1 MSSIRLKGG
10 AREANCSGL
19 WYNELE
25 KRIEVFIEGART
37 GYFDVSNGWTFE
49 DPVTMEETLAVTGAS
64 TLTGNVAAAGTL
76 AVTGV
81 TTVAGGI
88 AAGGVARTALAE
100 DALAVFDLP
109 IRNWMA
115 EDGAVLGIAEE
126 AGTFFVQDGT
136 NQMYLQGEVSNNET
150 EVSVM
155 KTSFTL
161 PENYVDGA
169 TINIRAVV
177 DVTGAGTLGTCT
189 VDFSVFKQDNDGA
202 IGSDLV
208 TTSATAVT
216 ADSGAKDFVV
226 TPTGIV
232 SGDVL
237 SIKLTTSIQ
246 ETAATAI
253 QAIITKTQML
263 LDVKG

>member
-1 MSSIRLKGG
+1 MTIRLKGG
-10 AREANCSGL
+10 AREANFSG
-19 WYNELE
+19 WWFDELRTRME
-25 KRIEVFIEGART
+25 LYIEGTRVV
-37 GYFDVSNGWTFE
+37 YFDATSNGWTFE

-76 AVTGV
+76 DVTGV
-81 TTVAGGI
+81 TTVSGGVAAGGI
-88 AAGGVARTALAE
+88 ARTALTE